1 MIKRQEV
8 IRRLALNRPDLV
20 LGLLFVVAGT
30 VLATYFF
37 AGSIRQGGTNS
48 TAAALLSGWIIVLL
62 ACLGGVIKITLT
74 RQTLISLLASEI
86 RAIQYGLRMMDMFDF
101 WASVYETPEHGPR
114 GFADQ
119 PRKEEYF
126 EIFHS
131 VSSNIGNLH
140 PDVVEAVVRFYTY
153 LKMSR
158 DAAAALQNWD
168 THTEADVR
176 RLNVKHVMLI
186 LCQSMLW
193 GAAALQLMG
202 FKASDQDRRMRDA
215 LEASYDR
222 IFGVG
227 SFKTLKSDHVRRVSI
242 EAFY

>member
-1 MIKRQEV
+1 MF
-8 IRRLALNRPDLV
+8 RRLGLNRPDLV
-20 LGLLFVVAGT
+20 LGIFVVIAGT
-30 VLATYFF
+30 ALATYFL
-37 AGSIRQGGTNS
+37 AEPIRQGGTNS

-101 WASVYETPEHGPR
+101 WAAVYETPEQGPR

-168 THTEADVR
+168 AHIGADTR
-176 RLNVKHVMLI
+176 RQNVKHVMLI

-193 GAAALQLMG
+193 GVAALQLMG
-202 FKASDQDRRMRDA
+202 FKASDQDRKIRDA

-222 IFGVG
+222 IFGVH
-227 SFKTLKSDHVRRVSI
+227 SFKFLKNDHIRSGSI
-242 EAFY
+242 EGFY